1 MPRCAPGTLHT
12 LSHLIPPIALAI
24 SYCLYPHFPD
34 KNAKTGAQNPVILSS
49 AIRGRKG
56 RDTPMS
62 QVEHG
67 GAERGGGL
75 ELGPARE
82 SPSGMHRG
90 GPAAVP
96 RALQARAARPS
107 LCAHRGSCWLRDL
120 PCAGLGRLSAH
131 EAHPV
136 VRSMSTLWA
145 NTEMLLEDQGA
156 CSAE

>member
-1 MPRCAPGTLHT
+1 MSPSFMPRCAPGTLHT

-24 SYCLYPHFPD
+24 SYCLYPHFSD
-34 KNAKTGAQNPVILSS
+34 KNTKTGAQNPVILSS
-49 AIRGRKG
+49 AIQGRKG

-75 ELGPARE
+75 ERVHGRDQGPQLGPVRK

-96 RALQARAARPS
+96 RALQVRAARPS
-107 LCAHRGSCWLRDL
+107 LCVHRGSCWLRDL
-120 PCAGLGRLSAH
+120 PCAGLGRL
-131 EAHPV
+131 
-136 VRSMSTLWA
+136 
-145 NTEMLLEDQGA
+145 QGL
-156 CSAE
+156 CP